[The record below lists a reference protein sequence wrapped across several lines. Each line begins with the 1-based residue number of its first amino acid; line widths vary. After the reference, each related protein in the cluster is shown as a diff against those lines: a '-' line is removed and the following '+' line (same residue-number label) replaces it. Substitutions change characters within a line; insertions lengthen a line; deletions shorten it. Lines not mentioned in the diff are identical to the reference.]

1 VLLPADRVAE
11 WTDWTEWTE
20 ETVVLLEPVGTALTE
35 LAELAELAAEERVGV
50 AEATAGVVEAWAAA
64 GYSWGRMLLTS
75 AGSDAYQPGTLP
87 AASDEAISAA
97 KAEEEASA

>member
-1 VLLPADRVAE
+1 VLLLADRVAE
-11 WTDWTEWTE
+11 WTDWIEWTE

-35 LAELAELAAEERVGV
+35 LAVEERVGV
-50 AEATAGVVEAWAAA
+50 AEATAGVVEALAAA
-64 GYSWGRMLLTS
+64 GYSWGRTLLTS

-97 KAEEEASA
+97 KAEEEARA

>member
-11 WTDWTEWTE
+11 WTE
-20 ETVVLLEPVGTALTE
+20 ETVVLLAPVGAALTE
-35 LAELAELAAEERVGV
+35 TAVEEGVGV
-50 AEATAGVVEAWAAA
+50 AEETGVVVASATAA

-75 AGSDAYQPGTLP
+75 AGSDAYQPGVSP
-87 AASDEAISAA
+87 AASDEAIWAA